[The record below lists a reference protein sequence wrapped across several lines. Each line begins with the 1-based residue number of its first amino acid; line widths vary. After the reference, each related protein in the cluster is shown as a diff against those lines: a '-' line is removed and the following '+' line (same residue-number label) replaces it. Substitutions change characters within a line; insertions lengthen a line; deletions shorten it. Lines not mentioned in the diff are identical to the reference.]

1 MRALRGMTL
10 PTTRAVLIGV
20 AAIVAVGVLGAGGWY
35 WHATTQQR
43 AMATYAQA
51 MTRTQA
57 ALGSEATADAR
68 AAAIRELEAALTQYP
83 SGRGAAQVAYQ
94 LGNLRYQEQQYA
106 PARGAFELAVAQ
118 GATRTLR
125 ALSLGGVAYTW
136 EAERNYAK
144 AVEAFKAAL
153 EGLGPKDFYYE
164 ELLLGLGRAQ
174 ELGGHKA
181 DAIATYRRALGELT
195 QSRRL
200 EEIRARLAALEA

>member
-43 AMATYAQA
+43 AMATYAEA

>member
-1 MRALRGMTL
+1 MTL

-35 WHATTQQR
+35 WHDTTQQR
-43 AMATYAQA
+43 AMATYAEA

-125 ALSLGGVAYTW
+125 ALSQGGVAYTW

-174 ELGGHKA
+174 ELGGYKA

>member
-43 AMATYAQA
+43 AMATYAEA

-125 ALSLGGVAYTW
+125 ALSLGGVA
-136 EAERNYAK
+136 
-144 AVEAFKAAL
+144 
-153 EGLGPKDFYYE
+153 
-164 ELLLGLGRAQ
+164 
-174 ELGGHKA
+174 
-181 DAIATYRRALGELT
+181 
-195 QSRRL
+195 
-200 EEIRARLAALEA
+200 

>member
-43 AMATYAQA
+43 AMATYAEA

-174 ELGGHKA
+174 ELGGQKA
-181 DAIATYRRALGELT
+181 DAIATYRRALGELS

-200 EEIRARLAALEA
+200 EEIRARLAALGA